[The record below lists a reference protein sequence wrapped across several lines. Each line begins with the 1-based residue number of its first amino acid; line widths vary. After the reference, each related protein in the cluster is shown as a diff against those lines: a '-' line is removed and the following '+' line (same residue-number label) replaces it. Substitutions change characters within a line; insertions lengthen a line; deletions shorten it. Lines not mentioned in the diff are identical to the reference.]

1 MALVDIGAYVMN
13 VTVIRTDQTV
23 YTREQAFGG
32 AQLTQDIMRAYGMS
46 GEEAEQAKRSGGL
59 PENYESEVLK
69 PFMENCALEMQR
81 AMQFFFTSTQ
91 FNSVE
96 HILLTGGSAVIPGL
110 DDIVLAR
117 TQVNTLVANPFA
129 SMAIS
134 PRIQLKRLVSD
145 APSLMVACGLAL
157 RRFDE

>member
-1 MALVDIGAYVMN
+1 ML
-13 VTVIRTDQTV
+13 
-23 YTREQAFGG
+23 F
-32 AQLTQDIMRAYGMS
+32 
-46 GEEAEQAKRSGGL
+46 RS
-59 PENYESEVLK
+59 
-69 PFMENCALEMQR
+69 
-81 AMQFFFTSTQ
+81 
-91 FNSVE
+91 
-96 HILLTGGSAVIPGL
+96 VIPGL
-110 DDIVLAR
+110 DDVVLSR